1 MKNTMAKTYFKHAK
15 FTDKILRRM
24 ENDSCQL
31 LLKKSLT
38 KINKSE
44 EELARQTIKMG
55 LLALN
60 LEYSKASDIIPRLL
74 DVVSKYKEHV
84 EGEFMAH
91 SKDTPS
97 WFFLRYVLNFLFIH
111 S

>member
-1 MKNTMAKTYFKHAK
+1 MAKTYFKHAK

-44 EELARQTIKMG
+44 EE
-55 LLALN
+55 
-60 LEYSKASDIIPRLL
+60 
-74 DVVSKYKEHV
+74 
-84 EGEFMAH
+84 
-91 SKDTPS
+91 
-97 WFFLRYVLNFLFIH
+97 
-111 S
+111 